1 MNRYELLFKEIAD
14 QTDAGLI
21 RWKEVGRRAD
31 IEIFYRH
38 GEVFGQFE
46 AEFSRGAAKYQL
58 ILVERMVEDLE
69 RDFPKYVP
77 EVLVMDQGEIL
88 ATLSDA
94 VIDRRELL
102 QFAKT
107 VRGLSEYHN
116 RLFDSAV

>member
-1 MNRYELLFKEIAD
+1 MNRYELLFKEIVD